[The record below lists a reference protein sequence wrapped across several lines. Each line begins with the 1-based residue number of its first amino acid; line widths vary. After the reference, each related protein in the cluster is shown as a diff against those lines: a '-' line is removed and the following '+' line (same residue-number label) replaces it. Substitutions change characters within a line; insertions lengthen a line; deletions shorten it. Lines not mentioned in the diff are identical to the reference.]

1 GCSSLTNIEIPNS
14 VTSIGDLVFCGC
26 SSLTNIEIPSSVTV
40 IGEGAFYYCPTLT
53 NIEIPSSV
61 TSIGNSAFYNCEKL
75 TSVYCHI
82 AEPLV
87 IDEYTFKGDYAATLY
102 VPEGT
107 KEAYSN
113 APYWQNF
120 ANIVDNLPN
129 DGAGID
135 DISADGYAVKA
146 VAGGIEVEAPADA
159 KVRVINISG
168 VTVSETTAP
177 GRIDLPAGIYIVT
190 IDGTSIV
197 RKVAVK

>member
-1 GCSSLTNIEIPNS
+1 MCTGLITIEIPNS
-14 VTSIGDLVFCGC
+14 VTSIGDGTFQRCI
-26 SSLTNIEIPSSVTV
+26 SLTD
-40 IGEGAFYYCPTLT
+40 
-53 NIEIPSSV
+53 IEIPSSV
-61 TSIGNSAFYNCEKL
+61 TSIGTYAFYDCEKL

-82 AEPLV
+82 AEPLA
-87 IDEYTFKGDYAATLY
+87 IDELTFTGAYAATLY

-129 DGAGID
+129 EDAGID

-146 VAGGIEVEAPADA
+146 VAGGIEIEAPADT
-159 KVRVINISG
+159 KVHVINISG

-197 RKVAVK
+197 RKVTVK